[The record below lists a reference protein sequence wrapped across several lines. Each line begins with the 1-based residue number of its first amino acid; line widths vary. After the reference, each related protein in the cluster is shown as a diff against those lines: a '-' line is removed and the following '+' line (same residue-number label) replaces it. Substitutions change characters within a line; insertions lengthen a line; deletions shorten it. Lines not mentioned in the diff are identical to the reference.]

1 VYNYT
6 ITCGGVIE
14 MNLLTKN
21 EVAEVLK
28 CHVKTIKYYV
38 TTRQIPFILIG
49 RVAMFRLESIEKW
62 VDAKEQKHVAWT

>member
-1 VYNYT
+1 
-6 ITCGGVIE
+6 

-21 EVAEVLK
+21 EVAEGLK

-49 RVAMFRLESIEKW
+49 RVAIFRLESIEKW
-62 VDAKEQKHVAWT
+62 VDSKEQKHVAWT